1 MDEKFRR
8 QLRQAAEQ
16 WWKDGLID
24 AALYEKLAERYRFD
38 RLEREAANRFITIL
52 ISLGAVLVG
61 LGAIT
66 FVAANW
72 QALSRSMQST
82 LLLSCFIGVSAAG
95 FYVWRSGKQRLG
107 EGLLLLA
114 GLLLGANLALM
125 SQIFHQSGELYEL
138 FLVWSFGVTAM
149 AYSLRLTS
157 LAGMALLL
165 LLIGFWFS
173 LLSWLTWQEFGWSSL
188 IIQHV
193 PLIVSTVFV
202 PLAYWCRSRVVFA
215 LSAMAIVASLLF
227 NLRPLTLWSAPTIE
241 AGLVLVAAFVLPP
254 ALLWSYRDRFWQR
267 PLETSSENAPFQVIA
282 RGLALGFLGGL
293 FYLLSFHW
301 WWITPLLN
309 AGEPAGLGDWSSAT
323 VVDAIVLCVLAL
335 VNWSQLG
342 GFRQP
347 TVLAINSH
355 TIAVLLVLTA
365 GLLLGRMSLL
375 PVSGVLPLAFNGIL
389 FFLAIGLIRDGLA
402 VGQRPLFWGGM
413 ALLVLGIVSRVFEY
427 DTGLLLKS
435 IVLVVCGVGVIFAGL
450 RFERMTKPHTP
461 LPS

>member
-8 QLRQAAEQ
+8 QLREAAEQ
-16 WWKDGLID
+16 WWKEGLID
-24 AALYEKLAERYRFD
+24 ATLYEKLADRYRFD
-38 RLEREAANRFITIL
+38 RLEREASNRFITIL

-72 QALSRSMQST
+72 QALSRSMQSA
-82 LLLSCFIGVSAAG
+82 LMLSCFIGVSAAG

-107 EGLLLLA
+107 ESLLLLA

-157 LAGMALLL
+157 LAGMALILL
-165 LLIGFWFS
+165 SIGFWSS
-173 LLSWLTWQEFGWSSL
+173 LLSWLNWQEFGWSSL
-188 IIQHV
+188 IIRHL
-193 PLIVSTVFV
+193 PLIVSAVFV
-202 PLAYWCRSRVVFA
+202 PLAYWCRSRVIFA
-215 LSAMAIVASLLF
+215 LSAVSIVASLLI
-227 NLRPLTLWSAPTIE
+227 NLRPLMLWSASPLG
-241 AGLVLVAAFVLPP
+241 AGFVLVAAFVLPP

-267 PLETSSENAPFQVIA
+267 QSEALSENAPFQVVA
-282 RGLALGFLGGL
+282 RGLALGFLGGM

-301 WWITPLLN
+301 WWITPLPN
-309 AGEPAGLGDWSSAT
+309 AGQAAGFGDWSSAT
-323 VVDAIVLCVLAL
+323 MVDAIVLGVLAL

-347 TVLAINSH
+347 TVLTINSR
-355 TIAVLLVLTA
+355 TIASLLVLTA

-375 PVSGVLPLAFNGIL
+375 PVSGVLPLVFNGML

-402 VGQRPLFWGGM
+402 IGQRPLFWGGM

-435 IVLVVCGVGVIFAGL
+435 IVLVVCGVGVIVAGL
-450 RFERMTKPHTP
+450 RFERMTKPHAP